1 MFSTLNIGGGNG
13 NNVLCR
19 AVSSVMSDSALLSF
33 GFPKLEYWNGL
44 PCPPPGDL
52 GDSGTEP
59 VSPVSYASLTGS
71 LWLSHQGSP
80 NGNKT

>member
-1 MFSTLNIGGGNG
+1 MAIMCYAVLSLQSCPTL
-13 NNVLCR
+13 CDH
-19 AVSSVMSDSALLSF
+19 MSDSAPLSF
-33 GFPKLEYWNGL
+33 GLSKLEYWSGL

-71 LWLSHQGSP
+71 LPLSHQGSP
-80 NGNKT
+80 NCNKT